1 MEEKTRVVGG
11 CEGRGAQKSR
21 ETRLRSADRPTGAWL
36 VVGEQEGRPR
46 FASRC
51 RVRGQQLFWAEPAD
65 SNTVRQALSANDEAP
80 PTSSLLLCHSSRPAR
95 CLPCLLAA
103 CLPATLRHST
113 RRPMIVTPSL
123 VLCCPAP
130 RTDASVL
137 SSRLRVIALRNTYHY
152 QYLPT

>member
-46 FASRC
+46 FASSC

-65 SNTVRQALSANDEAP
+65 NSTVRQALSANDEAP
-80 PTSSLLLCHSSRPAR
+80 PRPVYYCVTQVVLRGACR
-95 CLPCLLAA
+95 ACLLRA
-103 CLPATLRHST
+103 CLPLLDTL
-113 RRPMIVTPSL
+113 
-123 VLCCPAP
+123 PAG
-130 RTDASVL
+130 R
-137 SSRLRVIALRNTYHY
+137 
-152 QYLPT
+152 